1 LLRQEAPVNDRPIR
15 VDTGSTESELDA
27 RRSLVDLFRSAP
39 IPADELLSNVP
50 LFLKRQDLT
59 RILFL
64 DELYRKIVGVHGVI
78 MEFGVRWGR
87 DMAILEALRGTY
99 EPYNYTRRIVG
110 FDTFEGFPSVDP
122 KDGDGEITSVGA
134 YGVTDNYE
142 GYLRDVLRHQEG
154 ENPIPHI
161 QTTHVVKGDASVTV
175 PAYLEEHPETI
186 VAFAYFDLDIYA
198 PTRDCLAAI
207 GPHLTKGSV
216 IGFDEL
222 NHPEFPGE
230 TVALKET
237 LGLDRFAIRRSP
249 LGSYPAYLVVD

>member
-1 LLRQEAPVNDRPIR
+1 MSEKEIR
-15 VDTGSTESELDA
+15 VDTGSTAEELEA
-27 RRSLVDLFRSAP
+27 RRDLVGLFRDCP
-39 IPADELLSNVP
+39 IPDDEALQNLG
-50 LFLKRQDLT
+50 LFLKRQDLS

-87 DMAILEALRGTY
+87 DVAVLEALRGIH

-110 FDTFEGFPSVDP
+110 FDTFDGFPSVAP
-122 KDGDGEITSVGA
+122 EDGASDITSAGA
-134 YGVTDNYE
+134 YAVTE
-142 GYLRDVLRHQEG
+142 GYEDYLRQVLAHQEG
-154 ENPIPHI
+154 ENPISHI
-161 QTTHVVKGDASVTV
+161 QTTDLVKGDASVTV
-175 PAYLEEHPETI
+175 PAYLDAHPETI
-186 VAFAYFDLDIYA
+186 VAFAYFDLDIYE

-230 TVALKET
+230 TVALREA

-249 LGSYPAYLVVD
+249 LGSYPSYVVVD

>member
-1 LLRQEAPVNDRPIR
+1 VLRQEGLVSDRSIR
-15 VDTGSTESELDA
+15 VDSGATEAELAA
-27 RRSLVDLFRSAP
+27 RESLVELFRGCP
-39 IPADELLSNVP
+39 IPADELLSNLP
-50 LFLKRQDLT
+50 LFLKRQDLA

-87 DMAILEALRGTY
+87 DLAILEALRGTY

-110 FDTFEGFPSVDP
+110 FDTFEGFPAVDP
-122 KDGDGEITSVGA
+122 KDGASEITSVGA
-134 YGVTDNYE
+134 YDVTENYE
-142 GYLRDVLRHQEG
+142 EYLRAVLAHQEG

-161 QTTHVVKGDASVTV
+161 QTTEVVKGDASVTV
-175 PAYLEEHPETI
+175 PEYLAAHPETI

-222 NHPEFPGE
+222 NHAEFPGE
-230 TVALKET
+230 TAALKET